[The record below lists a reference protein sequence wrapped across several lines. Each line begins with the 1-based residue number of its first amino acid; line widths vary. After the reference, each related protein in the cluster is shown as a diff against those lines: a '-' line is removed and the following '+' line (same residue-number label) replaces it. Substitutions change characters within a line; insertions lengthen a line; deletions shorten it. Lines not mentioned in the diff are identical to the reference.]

1 MQNQYPHVIKSP
13 KPKQSNAWRSNSV
26 LNVYKNLNHRV
37 NHFKSNLSGDIEKN
51 PGPVINSTKTIQAP
65 YSQDNVA
72 MFGLNAGTQCVAMS
86 LASLIYNKRNGIV
99 SSMDLVNI
107 MNIGNE
113 LYSGLSSLSR
123 QSYLLLTEVPEMI
136 IVFNINYQLQYSPS
150 YTGTIHGTCEVQD
163 FNYCMSF
170 ANAMQALL
178 GQNYNSF
185 LLTILS
191 TSVGFYSNGDG
202 KFKIFDSHGRDSYGM
217 PHPQGTC
224 VLLEGNTLTELI
236 NYFQGLYQNL
246 NSKGYILMKNNVIS
260 KIFLIKSCQLSPSKQ
275 IMPIDAEITT
285 IHIPLL
291 CCCATSFYSICFF
304 HYQILWVLEFTD

>member
-1 MQNQYPHVIKSP
+1 
-13 KPKQSNAWRSNSV
+13 
-26 LNVYKNLNHRV
+26 
-37 NHFKSNLSGDIEKN
+37 
-51 PGPVINSTKTIQAP
+51 
-65 YSQDNVA
+65 
-72 MFGLNAGTQCVAMS
+72 
-86 LASLIYNKRNGIV
+86 
-99 SSMDLVNI
+99 

-113 LYSGLSSLSR
+113 LYSGLSR
-123 QSYLLLTEVPEMI
+123 QSYLLLTEVCEMI
-136 IVFNINYQLQYSPS
+136 MVFNINYQLQCSPS

-224 VLLEGNTLTELI
+224 VLLEVNTLNELI
-236 NYFQGLYQNL
+236 NYFQGLYQNPNVL
-246 NSKGYILMKNNVIS
+246 FELKGVPINEKQCDMTDIS
-260 KIFLIKSCQLSPSKQ
+260 DQQLSAVPLKANHA
-275 IMPIDAEITT
+275 DAEITT

-291 CCCATSFYSICFF
+291 CCCATSFYSICFSIIKYCGYWNSQTLDRITDHANKLYREKLYGDNHGLTSNNF
-304 HYQILWVLEFTD
+304 PKTLQIYDADINIAFNLEKQGILCCTSPGNKLLLQKLITDSTKDNTGF